1 MGNKLAFGMVITG
14 VFIVGVG
21 VGVSIGKRGRR

>member
-1 MGNKLAFGMVITG
+1 MRNKLAFGMVITG

>member
-1 MGNKLAFGMVITG
+1 MRNKLAFGMIITG

-21 VGVSIGKRGRR
+21 VGVSIGKRGRL

>member
-1 MGNKLAFGMVITG
+1 MRNKLAFGMIITG

>member
-1 MGNKLAFGMVITG
+1 MRNKLAFDMVITG